1 MSREIWA
8 FLENDGEKFHDT
20 AYKMAAEAHRAANIF
35 DADPCVVIFHTD
47 NSKLP
52 EPLKWYGL
60 KKIYLFETKVPLS
73 PESIGRSLHD
83 TASLLNPQLMLF
95 AHTPHGAEIAG
106 RVAAS
111 LERGLI
117 TNCVDFGSEGEKPV
131 ARKPAY
137 GGKADAHISWMTL
150 PPYLATIDISSLE
163 DVRVKTETEPEIIR
177 KAVKEV
183 VGRTRLMNEWTVD
196 LSELDFSEASIVI
209 GVGKGVCPEFIRTI
223 NQLADLI
230 KGVTGGTRIAV
241 YSGLIPLER
250 QIGTTG
256 KWIDSDVYMAVGIS
270 GAPQHIM
277 GIKGAK
283 NIIAVNRSREA
294 PIFRYAT
301 LGIVCDLHAVIPCLI
316 HLIEERM
323 DTRS

>member
-1 MSREIWA
+1 MSREIWS
-8 FLENDGEKFHDT
+8 FLEIDGEKFHDT
-20 AYKMAAEAHRAANIF
+20 AYKMAAEARRTASIF
-35 DADPCVVIFHTD
+35 EADPCGVVFH
-47 NSKLP
+47 SHCSQLP
-52 EPLKWYGL
+52 DQLKWYGL
-60 KKIYLFETKVPLS
+60 KKIYLFETEDPLS
-73 PESIGRSLHD
+73 PETISRSLHD
-83 TASLLNPQLMLF
+83 IARSLNPQFMLF
-95 AHTPHGAEIAG
+95 AHTPHGAEVAA

-111 LERGLI
+111 LKRGFI
-117 TNCVDFGSEGEKPV
+117 TNCVDFGSEEGKPV

-137 GGKADAHISWMTL
+137 GGKTDAHVAWMT
-150 PPYLATIDISSLE
+150 PPPFLATINMASLE
-163 DVRVKTETEPEIIR
+163 DVTAKRETEPEIIR
-177 KAVKEV
+177 KATNRV
-183 VGRTRLMNEWTVD
+183 VSRTRLMNVWNVD
-196 LSELDFSEASIVI
+196 CSELDFSEASVVI
-209 GVGKGVCPEFIRTI
+209 GIGKGVSPEFITTI
-223 NQLADLI
+223 HQLADLI

-270 GAPQHIM
+270 GAPQHVM